1 MTVST
6 LMKNLRLGLFALLA
20 LPVIA
25 HAVELDR
32 VVAVVNDEIITA
44 SELASQMAQTHKQLS
59 THGTPAPA
67 ESQLRQQV
75 LERMVMDKIML
86 QAAKT
91 RGITVENEIVDRA
104 IQRISEQNKMTPAEL
119 PKAVAE
125 EGYTWP
131 QFRAN
136 IRNQILMSRLRER
149 EVDAGITV
157 SDAEVDA
164 LLASGALD
172 TKGREYLVS
181 HIFLRAPEGATP
193 EQLNALNLRAEEI
206 KRQIRQGEDFAKL
219 AATYSAAQDAMQ
231 GGSLDWR
238 PLNRLPAIFA
248 QLIPNMRKGD
258 VSDILR
264 SPAGF
269 HIFKLTDLRDTAE
282 AKVQATQTHARHIL
296 IRKTDGVNEAQV
308 RRRLEDMIVRLRNGA
323 DFAELA
329 KTNSAD
335 ITAAKGGDLGW
346 LSAGDTV
353 PEFERAMDSLKPGEI
368 SGVVQTQFGW
378 HIIQVIERK
387 TVDVTAD
394 RRKMEARQA
403 LRDRKSEAAYE
414 DWLRQMRDSAWV
426 EIKPE

>member
-6 LMKNLRLGLFALLA
+6 LMKNLRLGLLALLA

-44 SELASQMAQTHKQLS
+44 SELAGQMTQTHKQLAAR
-59 THGTPAPA
+59 GTPAPA

-75 LERMVMDKIML
+75 LERMVMDKILL

-91 RGITVENEIVDRA
+91 RGITVENEVLDRA
-104 IQRISEQNKMTPAEL
+104 IQRISEQNKMSAADL

-136 IRNQILMSRLRER
+136 IRNQIIMSRLRER
-149 EVDAGITV
+149 DVDAGISV
-157 SDAEVDA
+157 SEGEVDA

-172 TKGREYLVS
+172 AKGREYLVS

-231 GGSLDWR
+231 GGALDWR

-248 QLIPNMRKGD
+248 QLVPNMRKGD

-269 HIFKLTDLRDTAE
+269 HLFKLTDLRDAAE

-308 RRRLEDMIVRLRNGA
+308 RRRLEDMIARVRNGA

-353 PEFERAMDSLKPGEI
+353 PEFERAMDGLKPGEV
-368 SGVVQTQFGW
+368 SGVVQTPFGW

-394 RRKMEARQA
+394 HRRMEARQA

>member
-32 VVAVVNDEIITA
+32 VVAVVNDEIIAA
-44 SELASQMAQTHKQLS
+44 SELAGQMAQTHKQLAA
-59 THGTPAPA
+59 HGTPAPA

-86 QAAKT
+86 QAAKA
-91 RGITVENEIVDRA
+91 RGITVENEVLDRA

-136 IRNQILMSRLRER
+136 IRNQITMSRLRER

-164 LLASGALD
+164 LLASGAMD
-172 TKGREYLVS
+172 AKGREYLVS

-248 QLIPNMRKGD
+248 QLVPNMRKGD

-269 HIFKLTDLRDTAE
+269 HIFKLTDLRDAAE

-308 RRRLEDMIVRLRNGA
+308 RRRLEDMIVRVRNGA

-353 PEFERAMDSLKPGEI
+353 PEFERAMDGLKPGEV

>member
-44 SELASQMAQTHKQLS
+44 SELAGQMTQTHKQLAAR
-59 THGTPAPA
+59 GTPAPA

-75 LERMVMDKIML
+75 LERMVMDKILL

-91 RGITVENEIVDRA
+91 RGITVENEVLDRA

-149 EVDAGITV
+149 DVDSSITV

-172 TKGREYLVS
+172 AKGREYLVS

-248 QLIPNMRKGD
+248 QLVPNMRKGD

-269 HIFKLTDLRDTAE
+269 HLFKLTDLRDAAE

-308 RRRLEDMIVRLRNGA
+308 RRRLEDMIARLRNGA

-353 PEFERAMDSLKPGEI
+353 PEFERAMDGLKPGEV
-368 SGVVQTQFGW
+368 SGVVQTPFGW

-394 RRKMEARQA
+394 HRRMEARQA